1 MHGSGWCVPH
11 DDASA
16 WAGTSLAC
24 AATWAPVR
32 GSGGQAWR
40 AGGAAEVDHTVC
52 SRCALGAGGGS
63 GLGPEGRHQKEGE
76 AWSVPSGSSGM
87 RGSVGSPSDGDNQ
100 MRRKSRD
107 GRKQPSLP
115 VSSPPAASLPAPR
128 HGVQRA
134 ARYRV
139 PPPGCHRPGLWNLF
153 QDSSWLLPWGP
164 SLLCPGL
171 DLFPHHLLCLH
182 FIQASAL
189 LWFPDHPV
197 SNQDFLSA
205 YALLLPSFPALLF
218 FTALVYLLDHCVTA
232 CFPFW
237 KVRSSR
243 AGTMSYSSRNPVAK
257 SIAWHM

>member
-107 GRKQPSLP
+107 GRKTAVTSCFEPSSGLPSGSPAWCTACCSVPRSSPRLPPSWALESVSGFQLAPALGLFPAVPRPRPVPPSPPLPSLHSGLCFAM
-115 VSSPPAASLPAPR
+115 VS
-128 HGVQRA
+128 
-134 ARYRV
+134 
-139 PPPGCHRPGLWNLF
+139 
-153 QDSSWLLPWGP
+153 
-164 SLLCPGL
+164 
-171 DLFPHHLLCLH
+171 
-182 FIQASAL
+182 
-189 LWFPDHPV
+189 
-197 SNQDFLSA
+197 
-205 YALLLPSFPALLF
+205 
-218 FTALVYLLDHCVTA
+218 
-232 CFPFW
+232 
-237 KVRSSR
+237 
-243 AGTMSYSSRNPVAK
+243 
-257 SIAWHM
+257 